1 MESLT
6 FQLFSLHNTVNYR
19 GGNDVLSLFGRT
31 GTGNSVRLDVEGF
44 RPYIFLEMDY
54 TKWRESVWSPLS
66 FVMVHDSLRRR
77 YDEMETQEEMCTLLA
92 HRMRKPPIM
101 PTLTCEDG
109 FGIKEVPLDGA
120 PRPFLRLEFRNWHQL
135 QKLKRTMREFAIIT
149 AESLALGSL
158 LSNVLDG
165 RVGTEAERQVL
176 VPLIRALEDCRALKF
191 KTFEGCYDCGSMF
204 LIHYNVKPSGWLC
217 VSPVTALACAPDTRV
232 REFSCSYTASLKVE
246 EGNGPPLSQVRILSY
261 DIEAV
266 PFAVGDGTTLFPQP
280 ERDPICT
287 IGIACYEYGTE
298 ALEMHALS
306 VGDTEEGWSRADD
319 PSNDDYDPSKVTLH
333 TFTTE
338 NDMLMFFASFIREY
352 DPDFISGF
360 NILNFDNYYT
370 LKRAS
375 YKCSSGEALWW
386 GRTKKECVPE
396 KRFTSSNQLGGREFW
411 DVRIVGREWFDLY
424 NITKIDHKLSSYKL
438 DSVAEHFLGTKKIE
452 ISYDDI
458 PTMCRTPAGRKRLAV
473 YCVKDAF
480 LPLQLCIKLC
490 KLQNAV
496 SLSYV
501 TGAPINHIL
510 NRGQQIRTLNLI
522 VRHVRTHKPRLYV
535 PDRTEENT
543 EGFQGAVVI
552 DPIKGFYTRPVVVL
566 DFASLYP
573 STMIANNM
581 CFSTKISRVD
591 AEKHGLQ
598 HGKDFLAIR
607 DFKREGT
614 SFEFIDKPSDTCFL
628 MSDRRRGVLP
638 EILASLLSARK
649 AEKKLMKKCK
659 EGSLAYGV
667 HNGNQLALKISANSV
682 YGFTGASRGVLTDPE
697 ISSAVTRRGRAM
709 TNEASFVA
717 ETAFEGTRTVY
728 GDSVAG
734 RTPLLLKR
742 NGEIVIER
750 ICDLKLDSNPTY
762 TWTER
767 GWTEIKNIICHR
779 LSPEKKMLRIFTH
792 TGMVD
797 CTSDHSL
804 VNSDGHAM
812 FPSSIVC
819 GETALMQSFPAKWV
833 GEVQTVDMTC
843 TERLYPGCDD
853 DYYWHEKKC
862 TITPEFGSLFGF
874 FFCNGSMNTNVYERN
889 AKWQLHHD
897 NYDVLLRYRQILK
910 RVFNEFEW
918 PIVKTTDSPS
928 EYTLVPDEHDYGLW
942 KMTFAKKWRQLFYDK
957 RDEIVPKVILN
968 SPVDVRSAF
977 HETMCGG
984 RTSLLYDSQITA
996 QSVCTLLK
1004 SLGYTVLVEDSSDG
1018 YLLRMYPEFHLK
1030 THNVVQ
1036 KVIELKHE
1044 LFVYDLTTDNH
1055 HFHAGIGNIV
1065 VHNTDSIF
1073 VELGESICPTEGKTN
1088 AEVLAKA
1095 QEVGEMLSARIT
1107 KQYRA
1112 PNDLEYEKTFK
1123 PFLLKGKKRY
1133 AGLKHEPG
1141 KKTKMDIKG
1150 FECVRRDFAPFVVST
1165 QQKIF
1170 ELLVGQEDIEGSVE
1184 YTKGVIHKLLQG
1196 EMPISELIM
1205 SKKLT
1210 QAPEKYKTKAIHV
1223 VLAER
1228 LKKELPETVAPKVG
1242 DRIPYIVRTG
1252 SEKLC
1257 MRGVQPEEIQSG
1269 KFQADLFYYMTK
1281 QAYEPFKRIFEL
1293 VGDGYVT
1300 SVFEEYEK
1308 YKARITEMARKRKRE
1323 EKEAATRRQLRVRD
1337 IRSFFGNRK

>member
-581 CFSTKISRVD
+581 CFSTKISRAD

-728 GDSVAG
+728 GD
-734 RTPLLLKR
+734 
-742 NGEIVIER
+742 
-750 ICDLKLDSNPTY
+750 
-762 TWTER
+762 
-767 GWTEIKNIICHR
+767 
-779 LSPEKKMLRIFTH
+779 
-792 TGMVD
+792 
-797 CTSDHSL
+797 
-804 VNSDGHAM
+804 
-812 FPSSIVC
+812 
-819 GETALMQSFPAKWV
+819 
-833 GEVQTVDMTC
+833 
-843 TERLYPGCDD
+843 
-853 DYYWHEKKC
+853 
-862 TITPEFGSLFGF
+862 
-874 FFCNGSMNTNVYERN
+874 
-889 AKWQLHHD
+889 
-897 NYDVLLRYRQILK
+897 
-910 RVFNEFEW
+910 
-918 PIVKTTDSPS
+918 
-928 EYTLVPDEHDYGLW
+928 
-942 KMTFAKKWRQLFYDK
+942 
-957 RDEIVPKVILN
+957 
-968 SPVDVRSAF
+968 
-977 HETMCGG
+977 
-984 RTSLLYDSQITA
+984 
-996 QSVCTLLK
+996 
-1004 SLGYTVLVEDSSDG
+1004 
-1018 YLLRMYPEFHLK
+1018 
-1030 THNVVQ
+1030 
-1036 KVIELKHE
+1036 
-1044 LFVYDLTTDNH
+1044 
-1055 HFHAGIGNIV
+1055 
-1065 VHNTDSIF
+1065 TDSIF